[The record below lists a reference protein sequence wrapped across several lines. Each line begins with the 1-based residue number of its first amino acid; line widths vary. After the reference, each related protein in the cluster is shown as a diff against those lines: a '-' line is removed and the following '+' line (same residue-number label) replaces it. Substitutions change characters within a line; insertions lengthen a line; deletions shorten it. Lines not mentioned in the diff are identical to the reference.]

1 MTIVFV
7 CSVAAPALGDDVPF
21 AERTPTSASEPSD
34 LRSSSL
40 GELMDLTQSRHIKLW
55 YAGQSQNWDLALYTL
70 DRVAETLNKA
80 TMLYQNIPI
89 KNVVQFDQPLV
100 VLQDAIKQKSAVKFA
115 QGYADL
121 TLACSGCHKSAG
133 VGFIAIKKP
142 TSSPFSDQTFEPVA
156 R

>member
-1 MTIVFV
+1 M
-7 CSVAAPALGDDVPF
+7 
-21 AERTPTSASEPSD
+21 
-34 LRSSSL
+34 
-40 GELMDLTQSRHIKLW
+40 
-55 YAGQSQNWDLALYTL
+55 
-70 DRVAETLNKA
+70 
-80 TMLYQNIPI
+80 
-89 KNVVQFDQPLV
+89 VQFDQPLV

-142 TSSPFSDQTFEPVA
+142 TSSPFCDQTFEPVA